1 MSPILSELF
10 VSGCMINS
18 TYWRRTHLVQSF
30 SVVFLYCLNPI
41 WVLVLIALYKS
52 PISSFRGTTS
62 SSGGSDLQGDLDQR
76 KKRRMIS
83 NRESAKRSRMRKQKH
98 LDDLMTQLSEL
109 RKENNQVMSSI
120 SITTQHFMSVEAE
133 NLVMRAQVAE
143 LSHRLQSL
151 NEIIDVMRQPIDAGS
166 GFVEEQYVGTDT
178 EFSNEFMNNS
188 LSYLYAC
195 QPILASADMILY

>member
-1 MSPILSELF
+1 
-10 VSGCMINS
+10 
-18 TYWRRTHLVQSF
+18 
-30 SVVFLYCLNPI
+30 
-41 WVLVLIALYKS
+41 
-52 PISSFRGTTS
+52 
-62 SSGGSDLQGDLDQR
+62 
-76 KKRRMIS
+76 
-83 NRESAKRSRMRKQKH
+83 MRKQKH
-98 LDDLMTQLSEL
+98 LDELMTQLSEL

-151 NEIIDVMRQPIDAGS
+151 SEIIDVMRQPIDAGS

-178 EFSNEFMNNS
+178 EFSNEFINNS